1 VRYIEILTIASISL
15 LLVLATYLIAKANP
29 KDGSFR
35 WIGVFLLLLAL
46 NFGDGQLYLGG
57 FYLEYPQLAGWEEAF
72 VLLYGPSML
81 FFALSATDPPFRWST
96 RKWIH
101 LVPFLVAEV
110 VTVGL
115 YQSLSTEDQRTLI
128 ANASMMDP
136 PLFVSA
142 IQLAA
147 LAHVLAYTLYAR
159 RILLRHE
166 EKLKQ
171 HYSTR
176 VVSWAKSI
184 FNYLIGLL
192 AISLAAT
199 LTLQVGYP
207 ELYLVAILV
216 IVGATGI
223 FTFYALIQ
231 ALDKP
236 PLLAATKK
244 TSEYSL
250 PAEDVEQLSVK
261 IRDYFANRR
270 GFTNPDL
277 TIGDVAKQ
285 LAEPVRDV
293 SHVVNH
299 NLARNFYD
307 LVNSYRVQAA
317 EQIFTTEPASAA
329 TITDVMYQVGF
340 NSKSSFN
347 TQFKQKTGL
356 TPSEYRRKVHLA
368 ADSSN

>member
-1 VRYIEILTIASISL
+1 MRYIEVMTIASISL

-29 KDGSFR
+29 KDGSLR

-46 NFGDGQLYLGG
+46 NFGDGQLSLSG
-57 FYLEYPQLAGWEEAF
+57 FYFDHPQLAGWEEAF
-72 VLLYGPSML
+72 VLLYGPSVL
-81 FFALSATDPPFRWST
+81 FFALSATDPPFRWSM

-115 YQSLSTEDQRTLI
+115 YQSLSTQDQQSIIT
-128 ANASMMDP
+128 NASLMDP
-136 PLFVSA
+136 PVYVSA
-142 IQLAA
+142 IQLAVI
-147 LAHVLAYTLYAR
+147 AHFLAYTLYAR
-159 RILLRHE
+159 RILLQHE

-176 VVSWAKSI
+176 AVSWAKSI
-184 FNYLIGLL
+184 FHYLIGLL
-192 AISLAAT
+192 AISFAAT
-199 LTLQVGYP
+199 LMLQAGHP
-207 ELYLVAILV
+207 ELYLVAVLV
-216 IVGATGI
+216 IVTSTGI
-223 FTFYALIQ
+223 VAFYALIQ
-231 ALDKP
+231 ALDQP
-236 PLLAATKK
+236 PRLAATQK

-250 PAEDVEQLSVK
+250 PADDVEQLSLK
-261 IRDYFANRR
+261 IRDYFANQR
-270 GFTNPDL
+270 GYTNPDL
-277 TIGDVAKQ
+277 TIGDLAEQ

-299 NLARNFYD
+299 HLARNFYD
-307 LVNSYRVQAA
+307 LVNGYRVQAA
-317 EQIFTTEPASAA
+317 ERVFTTEPASAA

-356 TPSEYRRKVHLA
+356 TPSEYRRKVRLGR
-368 ADSSN
+368 

>member
-1 VRYIEILTIASISL
+1 VRYIEIVTIASISL

-72 VLLYGPSML
+72 VLLYGPSVL

-101 LVPFLVAEV
+101 LVPFLVAEA

-184 FNYLIGLL
+184 FHYLIGLL

-216 IVGATGI
+216 VVGATGI

-231 ALDKP
+231 ALDQP
-236 PLLAATKK
+236 PLLAATPKAA
-244 TSEYSL
+244 EYSL
-250 PAEDVEQLSVK
+250 PADDVEQLSVK
-261 IRDYFANRR
+261 IRDFFANRR

-277 TIGDVAKQ
+277 TIGDVAEQ

-299 NLARNFYD
+299 YLARNFYD

-317 EQIFTTEPASAA
+317 EQMLTADSASAM
-329 TITDVMYQVGF
+329 TITDVMYEVGF

-347 TQFKQKTGL
+347 TQFKKKTGL
-356 TPSEYRRKVHLA
+356 TPSEYRRKGQPV
-368 ADSSN
+368 ADSGS

>member
-1 VRYIEILTIASISL
+1 MRYIEIVTIASISL
-15 LLVLATYLIAKANP
+15 LLVLATYLIAKVNP

-46 NFGDGQLYLGG
+46 NFADGQLALSG
-57 FYLEYPQLAGWEEAF
+57 FYFDHPQLAGWEEAF
-72 VLLYGPSML
+72 VLLYGPSVL
-81 FFALSATDPPFRWST
+81 FFALSVTDPPFRWSM

-115 YQSLSTEDQRTLI
+115 YQSLPTEDQQAII
-128 ANASMMDP
+128 ANASLMNP
-136 PLFVSA
+136 PVFVSG
-142 IQLAA
+142 IQLAVI
-147 LAHVLAYTLYAR
+147 AHFLAYTLYAR
-159 RILLRHE
+159 RILLQHE

-176 VVSWAKSI
+176 AVSWANSI
-184 FNYLIGLL
+184 FRYLIGLL

-199 LTLQVGYP
+199 LMLQAGHP
-207 ELYLVAILV
+207 ELYLVTVLV
-216 IVGATGI
+216 IVVSTGI
-223 FTFYALIQ
+223 VTFYALIQ
-231 ALDKP
+231 ALDR
-236 PLLAATKK
+236 PLPLAATPK

-250 PAEDVEQLSVK
+250 PADDVEQLSMK
-261 IRDYFANRR
+261 IRDYFVNQR

-277 TIGDVAKQ
+277 TIGDLAEQ

-299 NLARNFYD
+299 HLARNFYD
-307 LVNSYRVQAA
+307 LVNGYRVQAA
-317 EQIFTTEPASAA
+317 ERIFTTEPASTA

-340 NSKSSFN
+340 SSKSSFN

-356 TPSEYRRKVHLA
+356 TPSEYRRKARLG
-368 ADSSN
+368 S

>member
-1 VRYIEILTIASISL
+1 VRYIEIVTIASISL
-15 LLVLATYLIAKANP
+15 LLVLATYLIARANP

-81 FFALSATDPPFRWST
+81 
-96 RKWIH
+96 
-101 LVPFLVAEV
+101 PFLVAEV

>member
-1 VRYIEILTIASISL
+1 MRYIEIVTIASISL
-15 LLVLATYLIAKANP
+15 LLVLATYLIARANP

-81 FFALSATDPPFRWST
+81 FFALSATDRPFRWST

-115 YQSLSTEDQRTLI
+115 YQSLSIEDQRTLV

-136 PLFVSA
+136 PLFVFA

-147 LAHVLAYTLYAR
+147 LAHVLAYTLYSR

-184 FNYLIGLL
+184 FNFLIGLL

-199 LTLQVGYP
+199 LTLQAGYS
-207 ELYLVAILV
+207 ELYLVAVLV

-231 ALDKP
+231 ALDRP
-236 PLLAATKK
+236 PLLATRKK

-261 IRDYFANRR
+261 IRDYFVNRR
-270 GFTNPDL
+270 GFANPDL
-277 TIGDVAKQ
+277 TIGDVAEQ

-299 NLARNFYD
+299 HLARNFYD

-356 TPSEYRRKVHLA
+356 TPSEYRRQVHLA
-368 ADSSN
+368 AGSGN